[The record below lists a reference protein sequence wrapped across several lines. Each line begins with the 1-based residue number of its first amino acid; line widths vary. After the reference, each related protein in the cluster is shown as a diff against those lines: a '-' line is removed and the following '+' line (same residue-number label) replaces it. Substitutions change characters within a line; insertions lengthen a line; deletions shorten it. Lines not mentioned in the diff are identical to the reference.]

1 RLHCAD
7 GRAARSLGAVREA
20 APRPHG
26 ALRML
31 RPAVLLPAVTAA
43 IAGPLQAQP
52 HMAHHHP
59 RGAKIV
65 MPGTIVH
72 PVCTFAHEM
81 PDSAQAPC
89 SQQHPSA
96 GLEPVL
102 LAEGELYLLAFDHA
116 GASRGLPTE
125 ALIGKAVKVDGTV
138 YPAGSSY
145 LIVVDSIRALAR

>member
-1 RLHCAD
+1 
-7 GRAARSLGAVREA
+7 
-20 APRPHG
+20 
-26 ALRML
+26 ML
-31 RPAVLLPAVTAA
+31 RPAVLLAAVTA
-43 IAGPLQAQP
+43 IAGPVQAQA

-59 RGAKIV
+59 RGAKILIT
-65 MPGTIVH
+65 GTIVH

-89 SQQHPSA
+89 SRQHPSA

-102 LAEGELYLLAFDHA
+102 IAEGELYLLAFDHA
-116 GASRGLPTE
+116 GASRRIPTE
-125 ALIGKAVKVDGTV
+125 ALMGKAVKVDGTV

>member
-1 RLHCAD
+1 
-7 GRAARSLGAVREA
+7 
-20 APRPHG
+20 
-26 ALRML
+26 ML
-31 RPAVLLPAVTAA
+31 RPAVLLAAVTAA
-43 IAGPLQAQP
+43 IAGPVQAQA

-59 RGAKIV
+59 RGAKII
-65 MPGTIVH
+65 MTGTIVH
-72 PVCTFAHEM
+72 PVCTCAHEM